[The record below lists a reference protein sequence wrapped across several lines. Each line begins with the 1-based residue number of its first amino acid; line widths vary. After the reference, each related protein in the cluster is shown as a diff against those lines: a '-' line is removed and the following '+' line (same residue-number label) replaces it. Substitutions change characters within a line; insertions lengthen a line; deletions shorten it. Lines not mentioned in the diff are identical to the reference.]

1 MVIMDVFPIL
11 SSLIWSALACI
22 SLPMNILALMVLSRS
37 NKIEDV
43 TKVFLKSLTI
53 SDIIMCVLYNIPAIG
68 ISATGNWPYGEV
80 LCKIQALV
88 LDPVSL
94 SIYLLVLAINV
105 ERYIYIIHPL
115 KYQRFCSVF
124 RARFVVVITW
134 IFVILLKS
142 PAGIKT
148 AFKHV
153 AFDAKHQ
160 ACILLPPESNNV
172 HKIYAASIMALCF
185 LPLVI
190 VICLYGRILQVAK
203 KSAKRFDKSSGHGS
217 RTISPELRIKRNTK
231 GATTCLLLT
240 LSIIFSML
248 PVSIVFSLEYRDI
261 KVNKYVV
268 FICHIAFQCGGIFD
282 VIIYYLRNRS
292 LNDSV
297 RQVFNSCKCRR
308 S

>member
-1 MVIMDVFPIL
+1 MDVFPIL
-11 SSLIWSALACI
+11 SSLTWSALACI

-53 SDIIMCVLYNIPAIG
+53 SDIIMCVIYNIPAIG
-68 ISATGNWPYGEV
+68 IAATGYWPYGEV
-80 LCKIQALV
+80 LCTIQGLV

-94 SIYLLVLAINV
+94 TIYILVLAINV

-124 RARFVVVITW
+124 RARLVVVITW

-142 PAGIKT
+142 PAGLT
-148 AFKHV
+148 SFKHV
-153 AFDAKHQ
+153 AFIAKHQ
-160 ACILLPPESNNV
+160 CCVLFPPESNSAY
-172 HKIYAASIMALCF
+172 KIYAASIMAICF
-185 LPLVI
+185 LTLVI
-190 VICLYGRILQVAK
+190 VICLYGRILQFANN
-203 KSAKRFDKSSGHGS
+203 SAKRFNRSSGYGS
-217 RTISPELRIKRNTK
+217 RTISPGLQIKRNIK

-248 PVSIVFSLEYRDI
+248 PVSIIFSLEYRDI

-268 FICHIAFQCGGIFD
+268 FICHIAFQSGGIFD

-292 LNDSV
+292 LNGSV
-297 RQVFNSCKCRR
+297 QQVFNSFKCRR
-308 S
+308 N